1 MYRASIISLKPEAAM
16 NELLN
21 FDVGQHGEFEFLAT
35 RSKGRDVRGE
45 LEDQISRL
53 RPDEVVIDFTS
64 VEAMT
69 ISFADEF
76 VGRLYTSV
84 ASGDIVASLVL
95 LTGLN
100 EENLATVSIC
110 LERRELPAAAIID
123 SQPVLIGAPDYLAE
137 TYEQAVRLGTF
148 SALELADRLRVSS
161 QNMNNRLK
169 RLVEAG
175 AVRRRRITS
184 GRGGKEFMYTT
195 PAPCN
200 IAG

>member
-1 MYRASIISLKPEAAM
+1 MDEP
-16 NELLN
+16 LN
-21 FDVGQHGEFEFLAT
+21 FDVGQHGELQFLAT
-35 RSKGRDVRGE
+35 RSKGREMRGE
-45 LEDQISRL
+45 LEDRISRG

-76 VGRLYTSV
+76 VGRFYTSV

-110 LERRELPAAAIID
+110 LERRELAAAAIINN
-123 SQPVLIGAPDYLAE
+123 QPELVGAPDYLAE
-137 TYEQAVRLGTF
+137 TYKQAVSLGTF
-148 SALELADRLRVSS
+148 SAVDLADQLGISA

-184 GRGGKEFMYTT
+184 GRGGKEFLYTA
-195 PAPCN
+195 PAPCG
-200 IAG
+200 IPW